1 MNDRHP
7 SAGPAQ
13 SVPAPDA
20 LYGHGHYVAYEQPY
34 ASQGY
39 TGYGDHASG
48 HWDTNTADQ
57 WGAGAGGHTQTWDF
71 SGYDL
76 GHDGTGQYAA
86 QQWDTSGGS
95 GQWDLS
101 GTAAASA
108 QPSAHPSGQWDTGA
122 WSAAGSAAGTYD
134 TGQHHSGQW
143 DQWDT
148 TGQNQ
153 YFTQPAQQ
161 PAQSWDTSGQWDSGQ
176 WDSGQWDL
184 SAQATQ
190 TWDAG
195 AYTTAD
201 EPRPQDH
208 PQAEQQ
214 PEVGHTP
221 TVMVDVSGIPG
232 LSEAAGVA
240 AAETR
245 AMVIPPLPEETEGI
259 GNAGATGDDAAP
271 VSSRARNR
279 AEVPHQSRGSRRK
292 GAPSRAGYRPRRK
305 ALLTIAVPS
314 VAVMGVAGIAAA
326 SVMTGGQKDAQQTT
340 AAAAPDNSVKLSAAN
355 SKLDTQLAGLSQ
367 GADDFATRA
376 SRTQERI
383 DLKVR
388 QEEDRKRQ
396 AEEAA
401 RKERERPKFA
411 LPVAQH
417 GLSAY
422 FGQAGVNW
430 MSVHTGIDFP
440 VSYGTPVMAANDG
453 MVSTQYNV
461 AYGNMAK
468 VTSSDGTETWYCHLS
483 SYKLRS
489 GPVKAGDVIAYSGN
503 SGNSTGPHLHFEV
516 HPGGS
521 AIDPLPWLR
530 SHDLDPT

>member
-20 LYGHGHYVAYEQPY
+20 LYGHGSYAAYEQPY
-34 ASQGY
+34 AQQGY
-39 TGYGDHASG
+39 AEYGDHASG
-48 HWDTNTADQ
+48 HWDTSTTNQ
-57 WGAGAGGHTQTWDF
+57 WGTSGHTQTWDF

-76 GHDGTGQYAA
+76 GHDGTGQTGQYAA

-95 GQWDLS
+95 GQWDLT
-101 GTAAASA
+101 GTAAAA
-108 QPSAHPSGQWDTGA
+108 AHPSPHPTGQWDTGA
-122 WSAAGSAAGTYD
+122 WSAAGSAAGSYD

-148 TGQNQ
+148 TGQNTTGQNQ
-153 YFTQPAQQ
+153 YFTQPAQS
-161 PAQSWDTSGQWDSGQ
+161 PAQSWDTSGQ

-190 TWDAG
+190 TWDAS
-195 AYTTAD
+195 ALAT
-201 EPRPQDH
+201 
-208 PQAEQQ
+208 
-214 PEVGHTP
+214 PEAGHTP

-232 LSEAAGVA
+232 LSEAAGVGGGVGGGGGGVA
-240 AAETR
+240 DAETR
-245 AMVIPPLPEETEGI
+245 AMVIPPPEETEGI
-259 GNAGATGDDAAP
+259 GNAGGTGDDAPAP
-271 VSSRARNR
+271 VPSRARSR
-279 AEVPHQSRGSRRK
+279 SEVPQQSRGSRRK
-292 GAPSRAGYRPRRK
+292 GAPARAGYRPRRK
-305 ALLTIAVPS
+305 ALLTVAVPS

-326 SVMTGGQKDAQQTT
+326 SVMTGGGQKDTQQTT
-340 AAAAPDNSVKLSAAN
+340 AASAPDNSVKLSAAN

-367 GADDFATRA
+367 GADDFASRA

-411 LPVAQH
+411 LPVSQH

-422 FGQAGVNW
+422 YGQAGVNW

-440 VSYGTPVMAANDG
+440 VGYGTPVMAATDG
-453 MVSTQYNV
+453 TVSTQYNV